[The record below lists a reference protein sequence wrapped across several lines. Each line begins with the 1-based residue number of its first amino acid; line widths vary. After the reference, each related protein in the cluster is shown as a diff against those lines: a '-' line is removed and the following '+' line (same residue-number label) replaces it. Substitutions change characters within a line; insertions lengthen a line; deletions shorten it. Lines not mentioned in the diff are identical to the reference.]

1 MASPR
6 TGRDDDIHNQSPPF
20 VDVNFFTSDL
30 ALREAVAREGDA
42 SAAGELEA
50 FGKLAG
56 SAGALDLG
64 RLANEH
70 PPRLRSHDPQGRRID
85 HVEFHPAYHR
95 LMAMAAQQGLH
106 CSPFEH
112 LAQGGEPRKGAH
124 VMRCG
129 GKLRGGADGARAW
142 LPHHDDPRC
151 ARRCCRKSRRLRAT
165 GCRRSSCA
173 ATIRAVRRSR
183 IRRRSPLAWA

>member
-6 TGRDDDIHNQSPPF
+6 TGRDHDIHNQGPPF
-20 VDVNFFTSDL
+20 ADVNFFTSDL

-42 SAAGELEA
+42 AAGALEA

-95 LMAMAAQQGLH
+95 LIGMAAQQVLH

-112 LAQGGEPRKGAH
+112 LSQGGEPRKGAH
-124 VMRCG
+124 VT
-129 GKLRGGADGARAW
+129 
-142 LPHHDDPRC
+142 RC
-151 ARRCCRKSRRLRAT
+151 AGSYMAAQMEPGHCCPTR
-165 GCRRSSCA
+165 
-173 ATIRAVRRSR
+173 
-183 IRRRSPLAWA
+183 